1 MTFIIIVDN
10 SYGMGTVWLKVYQ
23 NTVAHVFYI
32 LNRLYLIASGA
43 LLIAFP
49 TVSIKKRVDRRKQ
62 KEKDRGA
69 YGSARCFKLNRST
82 GER

>member
-49 TVSIKKRVDRRKQ
+49 TVSIKKEWTDESRKKKTEAPMVQ
-62 KEKDRGA
+62 RGA
-69 YGSARCFKLNRST
+69 LN
-82 GER
+82 